1 MKLFFLTIGLFLAA
15 AMAAPTADPARTPD
29 QPPPGGRLIK
39 PFTCAPG
46 VSYYNL
52 CDRGSKQVRCTVT
65 SEEHQT
71 TVFEEL
77 GRFLGSD
84 VDGIRVRC
92 V

>member
-46 VSYYNL
+46 VPYYNL

-65 SEEHQT
+65 CESQGPNRDYWYGHCS
-71 TVFEEL
+71 
-77 GRFLGSD
+77 GGAPNY
-84 VDGIRVRC
+84 C